1 MEIISSTPVGRGMA
15 AAAIYDFGDLKEYGT
30 DNPSYV
36 DRLFT
41 ELIGENRLNLLSS
54 GNGGSSAGR
63 YWEVQSLINTG
74 NVNRLRG
81 WACMWCWERL
91 MWRLQAGAL
100 LLFKAEGAAPVLSAC
115 SSHFVPVLYRYGA
128 FDGDTHA
135 V

>member
-74 NVNRLRG
+74 NDNVLQSRALRYAGSCLRG
-81 WACMWCWERL
+81 SCG
-91 MWRLQAGAL
+91 AGAL

-115 SSHFVPVLYRYGA
+115 SSHFVPVLYRYWC
-128 FDGDTHA
+128 F
-135 V
+135 